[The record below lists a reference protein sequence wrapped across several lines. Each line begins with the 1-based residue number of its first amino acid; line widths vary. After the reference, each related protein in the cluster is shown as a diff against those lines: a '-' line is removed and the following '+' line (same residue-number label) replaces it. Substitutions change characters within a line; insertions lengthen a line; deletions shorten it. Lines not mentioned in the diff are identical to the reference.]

1 MQQSMTGDLALAA
14 VRVLDVAKKRNLTI
28 VTAESCTAGMLSTLL
43 SEAPGASEYLHGGF
57 VTYTKENKTKS
68 LGVSEHLLTGK
79 GAVCPEVAI
88 AMAEGAL
95 QRSPADLAVAVT
107 GVAGPEPDED
117 GNPVGRACIA
127 VAWRGHETSHLE
139 RNYGDIG
146 RDAVRRRA
154 VADAL
159 SELIS
164 IADIQT
170 GYPADGE
177 PESLL
182 NRCYGAGGE
191 GEASSTLPATD
202 EAPHGSHRW
211 L

>member
-1 MQQSMTGDLALAA
+1 
-14 VRVLDVAKKRNLTI
+14 
-28 VTAESCTAGMLSTLL
+28 
-43 SEAPGASEYLHGGF
+43 
-57 VTYTKENKTKS
+57 
-68 LGVSEHLLTGK
+68 
-79 GAVCPEVAI
+79 
-88 AMAEGAL
+88 MAEGAL
-95 QRSPADLAVAVT
+95 KRSPADLAVAVT

-164 IADIQT
+164 IADK
-170 GYPADGE
+170 
-177 PESLL
+177 
-182 NRCYGAGGE
+182 N
-191 GEASSTLPATD
+191 
-202 EAPHGSHRW
+202 
-211 L
+211 